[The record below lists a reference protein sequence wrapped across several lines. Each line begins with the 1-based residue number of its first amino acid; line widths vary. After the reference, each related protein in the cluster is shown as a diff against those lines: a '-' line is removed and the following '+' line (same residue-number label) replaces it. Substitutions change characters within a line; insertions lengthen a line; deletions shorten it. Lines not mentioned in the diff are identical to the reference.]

1 MENILGVLLVIGG
14 ILYKIY
20 DSYKEEQEKA
30 KQRMEKLRKQQQGQ
44 VVTSN
49 IPEPPP
55 VRRAQTTP
63 IPEVIYQ
70 QVEKKEK
77 IKAAVYQETIPDEV
91 VLMQN
96 RRLEKARKE
105 KQQQALTLQRRLEVE
120 ELEPEHFDLRKA
132 VIQQAILERPYKY

>member
-55 VRRAQTTP
+55 VRRVQTTP

-105 KQQQALTLQRRLEVE
+105 KQQQTLTLQRRLEVE